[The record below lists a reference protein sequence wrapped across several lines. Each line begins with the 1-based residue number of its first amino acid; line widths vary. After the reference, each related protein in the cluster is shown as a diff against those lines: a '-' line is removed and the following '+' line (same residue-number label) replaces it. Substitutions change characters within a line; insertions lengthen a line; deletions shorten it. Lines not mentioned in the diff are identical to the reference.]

1 MVGDKLID
9 CKGIKVWYDY
19 NKTVI
24 EENKNVVHEFNTS
37 KADAIID
44 ESGEVVSIAEYLNR
58 FLNNLQ
64 EL

>member
-19 NKTVI
+19 NKAI
-24 EENKNVVHEFNTS
+24 IDENKNVVHEFNTS
-37 KADAIID
+37 KADVIID

-58 FLNNLQ
+58 FINNLQ